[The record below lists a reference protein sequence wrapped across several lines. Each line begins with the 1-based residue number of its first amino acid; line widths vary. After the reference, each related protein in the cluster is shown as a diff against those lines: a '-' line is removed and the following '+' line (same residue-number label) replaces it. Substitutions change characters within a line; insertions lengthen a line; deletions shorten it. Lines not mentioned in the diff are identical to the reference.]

1 MSENDPTLFTWMP
14 IHRETAKRLLDY
26 RERQGELIDLLARM
40 EQAGLTA
47 LSVRDRDA
55 EGTWYRLTEIDPFTF
70 FSNFNRGVTD
80 SNRRSLWDFM
90 KREWDLESPIPED
103 FDGIPLANNQ
113 NSWFMPY
120 SAKRDSD
127 HVDLLWEFFKHVL
140 EADLETLDIDLMGR
154 CLGKRMVGLAKLTM
168 GMFWVKPE
176 TWVSA
181 DGKNVE
187 FGKLRGVSI
196 KPKNASEYRDWAQ
209 QLVGMAGGDVVRFS
223 HEAHLWAI
231 SLPGPGPVGD
241 SGLGH
246 PFDLMFEDLE
256 MANEV
261 FDRFHD
267 TILFLQ
273 DGETEKHAVLNTTI
287 PENSKAR
294 ARCHINLNF
303 GRWPALT
310 FNFPTDGK
318 WQVLLPSEFARKL
331 LEQDESVSHYNGVLG
346 PVVSH
351 VYLNFE
357 YWEDPAIVEQHK
369 IALKHLQD
377 KFGSHRGSPYNNSHN
392 VELYEAIL
400 NPDLRESFLASG
412 FTPEKSKKPNKSKE
426 PKARPI
432 WLIAPGEGAE
442 HWEAWQKAGI
452 AGIGWNDVGDLTGL
466 EGIEAFREAVAS
478 AHPDSGAKVVG
489 KMLHDF
495 AVGME
500 PGDIVIAKKGRS
512 AVLGW
517 GIVSSD
523 YRYDPDGNPFRH
535 VRGVDWKGNRTVE
548 PPSDIRLPNKTLT
561 DYTDRP
567 VNRKHLDFFKEV
579 CGFSDPIV
587 DLETNPRAYTRDH
600 ALRDL
605 FVEPDKLDRM
615 VSLLHRKKNL
625 VLQGAPGT
633 GKTFIAKRLAWLVM
647 GEKANERVEMVQFHQ
662 STSYEDF
669 VQGFRPDAE
678 GRFVLVDGVFH
689 EFCRR
694 AAEAGE
700 DVPHVFIIDEINRGN
715 LSKIFGELMLLIEP
729 DKRGEEHALRL
740 AYGNAESESFH
751 VPENVHLIGTM
762 NTADRSLS
770 LVDYALR
777 RRFAFFEMEPG
788 FGESAFGEVLARRH
802 VSRSVIERIR
812 GAMGQLNELVS
823 GDPGLGRGH
832 RIGHSF
838 FVPTRNVEDDE
849 TWFREIVEYEI
860 WPLIEEYW
868 IDEEGRREEAKALF
882 GI

>member
-181 DGKNVE
+181 DGKNME

-261 FDRFHD
+261 FDRFRD

-287 PENSKAR
+287 PGNSEVR
-294 ARCHINLNF
+294 AKRHINLNF
-303 GRWPALT
+303 GWPALS
-310 FNFPTDGK
+310 FNFPSDGK
-318 WQVLLPSEFARKL
+318 WHVLLPSEFARKL
-331 LEQDESVSHYNGVLG
+331 YEQDQSVRPSGKFDG
-346 PVVSH
+346 AMAH
-351 VYLNFE
+351 VFLDFAC
-357 YWEDPAIVEQHK
+357 WDDPKIVEQHR
-369 IALKHLQD
+369 IAMEYLQS
-377 KFGSHRGSPYNNSHN
+377 KFESQKGSAYNRHHK
-392 VELYEAIL
+392 EALYEAIL
-400 NPDLRESFLASG
+400 NPDLRAEFLASG
-412 FTPEKSKKPNKSKE
+412 FMSEKSNKSKE

-432 WLIAPGEGAE
+432 WLIAPGKSAE
-442 HWEAWQKAGI
+442 HWEAWQQAGI
-452 AGIGWNDVGDLTGL
+452 AGIGWNDVGDLAGL

-478 AHPDSGAKVVG
+478 TYPDSGANVVG

-523 YRYDPDGNPFRH
+523 YRHDSEGNPFCH
-535 VRGVDWKGNRTVE
+535 VRQVDWKGNRTVE
-548 PPSDIRLPNKTLT
+548 PPSNITLPNKTLT
-561 DYTDRP
+561 DFTDRP
-567 VNRKHLDFFKEV
+567 ANRKCLDFFKEV

-587 DLETNPRAYTRDH
+587 DPEMNPRAYTRDH

-615 VSLLHRKKNL
+615 VSLLRRKKNL

-633 GKTFIAKRLAWLVM
+633 GKTFIAKRLAWLLM
-647 GEKANERVEMVQFHQ
+647 GERVEMVQFHQ

-669 VQGFRPDAE
+669 IQGFRPNAE
-678 GRFVLVDGVFH
+678 GRFELVDGVFH

-694 AAEAGE
+694 AAEDDE
-700 DVPHVFIIDEINRGN
+700 SVPYVFIIDEINRGN

-740 AYGNAESESFH
+740 AYGNVESEPFH

-802 VSRSVIERIR
+802 VSPDVIGRIR
-812 GAMGQLNELVS
+812 RAMGQLNELVS
-823 GDPGLGRGH
+823 DDPGLGRGH

-849 TWFREIVEYEI
+849 AWFREIVEYEI

-868 IDEEGRREEAKALF
+868 IDEEGSREKAKKLF